1 MDTSGILNVDK
12 PADWTSFRVVSTVRR
27 LSGIR
32 RVGHAGT
39 LDPLAT
45 GVLIVCLGQATR
57 LSEYLMQ
64 ATKVYRAEVR
74 LGVVTDTFDATGTPL
89 REVDAS
95 GISRSQIEEALA
107 AFQGEIHQVP
117 PMFSALKHEG
127 EPLYRYAR
135 ARQPVTRPA
144 RLVTIHRIQLLA
156 FRSPVATIEVECG
169 KGTYIRTLAHDLGE
183 RLGCGA
189 HLSGLVRLRV
199 GRFTLEDACSI
210 AELDTAFQEGRW
222 QSLLH
227 PSDAALPDW
236 PAITLS
242 EEEVTAVRFGQ
253 ALPAAELQP
262 SPPQTPEPGQ
272 LCRAYSPQG
281 ELLAVLR
288 YETAGG
294 IWRPIKVLATA
305 EKAQ

>member
-12 PADWTSFRVVSTVRR
+12 PVDWTSFRVVSTVRR

-39 LDPLAT
+39 LDPFAT
-45 GVLIVCLGQATR
+45 GVLVVCLGQATR

-64 ATKVYRAEVR
+64 ATKVYRAQVR
-74 LGVVTDTFDATGTPL
+74 LGVVTDTFDATGTPQ
-89 REVDAS
+89 RQSDPS
-95 GISRSQIEEALA
+95 SISRSQIEEELA
-107 AFQGEIHQVP
+107 TFQGQIHQVP
-117 PMFSALKHEG
+117 PMFSALKHRG

-135 ARQPVTRPA
+135 AHQQVARPA
-144 RLVTIHRIQLLA
+144 RPVTIHRIQLLA
-156 FRSPVATIEVECG
+156 FQPPVATIEVECG
-169 KGTYIRTLAHDLGE
+169 KGTYIRTLAYDLGE

-199 GRFTLEDACSI
+199 GPFALEDACSMG
-210 AELDTAFQEGRW
+210 ELERAFQEGRW
-222 QSLLH
+222 QTLLH
-227 PSDAALPDW
+227 PPDAALPGW

-253 ALPAAELQP
+253 ALPAAELQL
-262 SPPQTPEPGQ
+262 SPPQTPEPDQ

-281 ELLAVLR
+281 KLLAVLR
-288 YETAGG
+288 YESAGHT
-294 IWRPIKVLATA
+294 WRPLKVLAGA
-305 EKAQ
+305 EEA